1 MKCNYCG
8 SENNDDAVYCKVC
21 GRRLDGMMSCPKC
34 KKLIDED
41 SEFCNYCGT
50 SLVKSP
56 KPTDTDKVKDI
67 YDKLTMA
74 CALALVLLTLIFTF
88 FTGVRVS
95 AGRNGENYISDSNIF
110 YYLSEAYKDAKQMV
124 GEDSSLTNL
133 FKAGFYVMPVI
144 GTLISVATIGCVVAF
159 SAVALKRTYLK
170 FIGKDS
176 KNGENP
182 AFAAFLS
189 YIFGAAGFMSLVNYT
204 ENSDGYKAKVLL
216 NGVTIAGII
225 ICSIIV
231 LALVV
236 IRFVSR
242 REFLIKNSSLVGI
255 LLTVTVAALSVV
267 LIELLSLP
275 ALNGKEAGVGVL
287 RLSVITSRQCYSSEM
302 LQLAGGATAAFTMG
316 IIAHIAL
323 LFTTVCCLL
332 VLFKSLKSMAS
343 GDFKTDLI
351 AESLTLV
358 GAIVYTVL
366 GIVTTS
372 QYKDVM
378 NNLTHGE
385 SGGLDLKFGMLI
397 AILIMAV
404 VCEGVAV
411 FKRAMLAKA
420 EAETSELKA
429 GESISQTEDGIG

>member
-1 MKCNYCG
+1 MKCKFCG

-21 GRRLDGMMSCPKC
+21 GRRMDGMISCPKC

-50 SLVKSP
+50 SLVKPS

-67 YDKLTMA
+67 YDKLTMV

-88 FTGVRVS
+88 FTGVRTSTVYNNES
-95 AGRNGENYISDSNIF
+95 HVTDYNFF
-110 YYLSEAYKDAKQMV
+110 YYFGEAYKGAKQMV
-124 GEDSSLTNL
+124 SEDSSFTNL
-133 FKAGFYVMPVI
+133 FKAGLYVMPVT

-176 KNGENP
+176 KSGENP

-204 ENSDGYKAKVLL
+204 QNSDGYKAKVML
-216 NGVTIAGII
+216 NGVTIAGLI

-242 REFLIKNSSLVGI
+242 REFMIKNSSLVGI
-255 LLTVTVAALSVV
+255 FLTVTVAALSVV
-267 LIELLSLP
+267 LIELLCLP
-275 ALNGKEAGVGVL
+275 ALNDKESGVGVL

-302 LQLAGGATAAFTMG
+302 LQLAGGATSVFTMG

-332 VLFKSLKSMAS
+332 VLFKSLRSMAN

-358 GAIVYTVL
+358 GAIIYAVL
-366 GIVTTS
+366 GIVATS

-385 SGGLDLKFGMLI
+385 SDGSDIKFGMLI

-411 FKRAMLAKA
+411 FKRAMLSKA
-420 EAETSELKA
+420 EAEASELKA